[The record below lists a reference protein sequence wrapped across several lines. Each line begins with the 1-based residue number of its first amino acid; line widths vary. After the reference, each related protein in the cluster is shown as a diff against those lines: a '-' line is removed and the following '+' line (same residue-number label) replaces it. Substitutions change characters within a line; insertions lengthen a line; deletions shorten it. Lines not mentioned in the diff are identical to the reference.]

1 MPSQSAGTKAV
12 TPERFNTCVQ
22 AIKALACSGPVL
34 AVPFQAVKGAVGLC
48 AKADASAL
56 RLENAVA
63 AAVTYSRHTLATV
76 DELRKLLSAAH
87 LAHAAKTDVELCLV
101 DIERAQGLLD
111 DQVKECSKNFAF
123 SAGSDWQSRLK
134 QMANK
139 SYQMLCDVMDIDIK
153 PLEDATAAVQAAILR
168 LPDELHWQVRS
179 DLQGYAKPGA
189 ADQVVEALMRSSN
202 VYLSGQPGM
211 GKSRLTK
218 YIQVCSVKADLHR
231 MDRSLSR
238 SQR

>member
-1 MPSQSAGTKAV
+1 MPRQSAGTQAV

-34 AVPFQAVKGAVGLC
+34 ALPFQAMKGAVGLS
-48 AKADASAL
+48 AKADAAKQRLDSAL
-56 RLENAVA
+56 AEAVN
-63 AAVTYSRHTLATV
+63 YSRHSLARI
-76 DELRKLLSAAH
+76 DQLRNLLSAAH

-101 DIERAQGLLD
+101 DVEKAQTRLD

-123 SAGSDWQSRLK
+123 SAGSDWQSRLQ
-134 QMANK
+134 QMAKK
-139 SYQMLCDVMDIDIK
+139 SYHMLCAALDIDIK
-153 PLEDATAAVQAAILR
+153 PLEDATTAVRAAILR

-189 ADQVVEALMRSSN
+189 ADQVVEALMRASN

-218 YIQVCSVKADLHR
+218 YIQVCSVKADVSHAE
-231 MDRSLSR
+231 
-238 SQR
+238 